1 MQYEEKILEELG
13 YISCVWKNSRECMA
27 IIQKTDG
34 KRSAKT
40 GGLLKKT
47 EDAPY
52 RPVLE
57 YMKAYEVKLEQEI
70 IRYSA
75 AFR

>member
-34 KRSAKT
+34 KRSVKT
-40 GGLLKKT
+40 GWSSEKNRG
-47 EDAPY
+47 Y
-52 RPVLE
+52 PVPPGTGIHE
-57 YMKAYEVKLEQEI
+57 SV
-70 IRYSA
+70 
-75 AFR
+75 

>member
-1 MQYEEKILEELG
+1 MHMQYEEKILEELG

-52 RPVLE
+52 RAVPE
-57 YMKAYEVKLEQEI
+57 YMKAYEVKL
-70 IRYSA
+70 
-75 AFR
+75 